1 MVIFENPQSLRCRFR
16 IVLERHQASG
26 LRDVELSDARLKN
39 PYNLQV
45 SVPSKFRIIIH
56 VMDNIVIIRL
66 LYILY
71 RECLII
77 DLI

>member
-16 IVLERHQASG
+16 IVLEWHQASG

-45 SVPSKFRIIIH
+45 SVPSKFRIIRH
-56 VMDNIVIIRL
+56 VMD
-66 LYILY
+66 
-71 RECLII
+71 
-77 DLI
+77 

>member
-16 IVLERHQASG
+16 IVLERHQSSG

-45 SVPSKFRIIIH
+45 SVPSKFRITRH
-56 VMDNIVIIRL
+56 VMD
-66 LYILY
+66 
-71 RECLII
+71 
-77 DLI
+77 

>member
-1 MVIFENPQSLRCRFR
+1 MVIFENAQSLRCRFR

-45 SVPSKFRIIIH
+45 SVPSKFQIISH
-56 VMDNIVIIRL
+56 VMDSIIIR
-66 LYILY
+66 IFHI
-71 RECLII
+71 ENV
-77 DLI
+77 

>member
-45 SVPSKFRIIIH
+45 SVPSKFRIISH
-56 VMDNIVIIRL
+56 VIDYVIIRL
-66 LYILY
+66 KHCCIFYI
-71 RECLII
+71 ENV
-77 DLI
+77 